1 VPSQLYRTGDGWIFF
16 MCQTQRFWEL
26 LCEKIGRPELIDEPA
41 FRDQAARHANRD
53 ALTEVL
59 DAALSSRTTAEW
71 LEVLGGAVPC
81 APVYDL
87 RAALDNPFLAEREG
101 VQALEHP
108 DRPDLRLLASP
119 VRMGAP
125 VPARPAPKLG
135 QDTQALLEELGYD
148 PAAIEALRAG
158 GVI

>member
-1 VPSQLYRTGDGWIFF
+1 

-26 LCEKIGRPELIDEPA
+26 LCHQIGRPELIDEPA
-41 FRDQAARHANRD
+41 FRDQAARHARRE

-71 LEVLGGAVPC
+71 LDVLGGTVPC
-81 APVYDL
+81 APVYDV
-87 RAALDNPFLAEREG
+87 RQALENPFLAERDG

-108 DRPDLRLLASP
+108 DRPGLKLLASP
-119 VRMGAP
+119 IRMGAP
-125 VPARPAPKLG
+125 VPNRPAPKLG
-135 QDTQALLEELGYD
+135 QDTDALLEELGYD
-148 PAAIEALRAG
+148 AAAIERLRAD